1 MEYVVDRLIDFS
13 SGKDDELRD
22 ISSLGMHT
30 LALYYLQLTSLT
42 ALKTITSELPP
53 EGRIA
58 SKACEKL
65 APKLLAQLSKVRYN
79 QVTRARYAP
88 PTIVAP

>member
-22 ISSLGMHT
+22 ISSLGAYRP
-30 LALYYLQLTSLT
+30 LIYCCLLTSLT

-65 APKLLAQLSKVRYN
+65 APKLLAQLSKVRHR
-79 QVTRARYAP
+79 QSMRVRHVP
-88 PTIVAP
+88 PTNVSR